1 MGTWVGVPG
10 LLGEGA
16 GGFGLVFECGD
27 ADSLLA
33 AAALEGDFFADPAGE
48 DGAAEVGADA
58 EMGVASV
65 GVGGVD
71 EGEGFLEAE
80 VEVFDLDDGVHGDE
94 VGGDLVRGDG
104 AGGEKA
110 GAESGEVVG
119 RGAGEVEVFEEAL
132 AVEAVDE
139 FVALHGGLLWFG
151 VGGWGLGVG
160 SACES
165 GARRSL
171 AEPRDWVIGCA

>member
-1 MGTWVGVPG
+1 MVPALAGV
-10 LLGEGA
+10 GA

-58 EMGVASV
+58 EDAVGVF

-71 EGEGFLEAE
+71 EGEGLGFAE
-80 VEVFDLDDGVHGDE
+80 VEVFDADDRVHGDE
-94 VGGDLVRGDG
+94 AGGDLVRGDG
-104 AGGEKA
+104 AGGEQA
-110 GAESGEVVG
+110 GVELGEVVG
-119 RGAGEVEVFEEAL
+119 RGAGEVDVFEEAF

-139 FVALHGGLLWFG
+139 CGAGHGGVPLLR
-151 VGGWGLGVG
+151 GLGVWWLG
-160 SACES
+160 RPVKAGPGDLSPS
-165 GARRSL
+165 
-171 AEPRDWVIGCA
+171 PVIGWKVVGEA